1 MVSQLQHAELQ
12 NCERKNQKKRT
23 AESLLVF
30 SVHALSVEFLSE
42 QKFNA
47 LAIRLHVLSLPFLV
61 CEPFSID
68 SAVPLLL
75 AEHLIRS
82 LLQRAKYLEWR
93 LFLHGVFQQKVRTT
107 IKLT

>member
-12 NCERKNQKKRT
+12 ICERKNQKKRT
-23 AESLLVF
+23 TESLLVF

-42 QKFNA
+42 PRFNA
-47 LAIRLHVLSLPFLV
+47 LANRFYVLSLPFLV
-61 CEPFSID
+61 CEPSSINF
-68 SAVPLLL
+68 AVPLLL

-93 LFLHGVFQQKVRTT
+93 LFLYGVFQ
-107 IKLT
+107 